1 MYTTYAQYFAIVD
14 LVFVRSSEHALGS
27 DPLIQ
32 LACAWVQLHALPID
46 DCVDLLSMLD
56 IDLPAFYAA
65 HVCHLDT
72 LIQEIHRGSLLINN
86 ESSSLF

>member
-32 LACAWVQLHALPID
+32 LACA
-46 DCVDLLSMLD
+46 
-56 IDLPAFYAA
+56 
-65 HVCHLDT
+65 
-72 LIQEIHRGSLLINN
+72 
-86 ESSSLF
+86 